1 MIRPIDLQDNF
12 SKAPMA
18 AREQHLQQTRPE
30 MTQHNIARQQEQDHI
45 LDHSRVRPSEDADA
59 SENRLDD
66 REGRQRKE
74 RPPRRPT
81 DAASDAKDAEQT
93 PPRPRL
99 KGALYIDVT
108 V

>member
-30 MTQHNIARQQEQDHI
+30 MAQHNIARQQDQDHI
-45 LDHSRVRPSEDADA
+45 LDHSRVRPGENADA

-66 REGRQRKE
+66 HEGSQQRGQQRRQH
-74 RPPRRPT
+74 T
-81 DAASDAKDAEQT
+81 DAAAAPKDSEQP
-93 PPRPRL
+93 PPRPQL

>member
-30 MTQHNIARQQEQDHI
+30 LAQHNIARQQDQDHI
-45 LDHSRVRPSEDADA
+45 LDHSRVRPGEDADA

-66 REGRQRKE
+66 HEGNQRQGK
-74 RPPRRPT
+74 RRQPKT
-81 DAASDAKDAEQT
+81 GTATPKDDEQA
-93 PPRPRL
+93 PPRPQL

-108 V
+108 A